1 MGVALFYDVGNAF
14 NVFSSMD
21 LQQGAGL
28 GIRRYTPIGPVRL
41 DLARQLGVADPGY
54 RIHLSIG
61 FGW

>member
-1 MGVALFYDVGNAF
+1 VALFFDAGNAF
-14 NVFSSMD
+14 NDFDDMD

-28 GIRRYTPIGPVRL
+28 GIRRYTPVGPVRL
-41 DLARQLGVADPGY
+41 DLARQLGVDDPSY